1 MRTLNYMPL
10 CDILSSMNKN
20 YIALKIEAIKLRKKG
35 LSYNEIKKRIRVSKS
50 TLSLWLKSVPLKD
63 AYQKHLYTKQIEA
76 LSRGPMSQK
85 QRRIREVQKI
95 IQDAEKE
102 IKFPLSFE
110 TYRLVGAFLYWAEGS
125 KGKMFQLTNSDPHL
139 ILFFVRWIK
148 LVFHISPSKLKIR
161 LNIYPQQNEKEI
173 KNFWSDLTNIPIKNF
188 GKSYIKPISSG
199 YKKNNLYYGT
209 ARIEVPKSV
218 NIRYRVFGWIKATLK
233 DIAPNVQ
240 TAQRKWQSLKEVPR
254 PANLKK

>member
-1 MRTLNYMPL
+1 MSK
-10 CDILSSMNKN
+10 D
-20 YIALKIEAIKLRKKG
+20 YIVLKSKAIELRKKG
-35 LSYNEIKKRIRVSKS
+35 LSYNEIKKQVKVSKS
-50 TLSLWLKSVPLKD
+50 TLSLWLKSIPLKD
-63 AYQKHLYTKQIEA
+63 KYRKRLYTKQIEV

-102 IKFPLSFE
+102 IELPLSFE
-110 TYRLVGAFLYWAEGS
+110 TYRLAGAFLYWAEGS
-125 KGKMFQLTNSDPHL
+125 KGKMFQLTNSDPYL

-148 LVFHISPSKLKIR
+148 SIFNMSPSKLKIR

-218 NIRYRVFGWIKATLK
+218 NIRYRVFGWVKATLK
-233 DIAPNVQ
+233 DIERNVEI
-240 TAQRKWQSLKEVPR
+240 TQRKWQSIREISR
-254 PANLKK
+254 PANLKNNPP

>member
-1 MRTLNYMPL
+1 
-10 CDILSSMNKN
+10 MNKD
-20 YIALKIEAIKLRKKG
+20 YVVLKTEAIELRKKG
-35 LSYNEIKKRIRVSKS
+35 LSYNEIKKLIKVSKS
-50 TLSLWLKSVPLKD
+50 TLSLWLKSIPLKTE
-63 AYQKHLYTKQIEA
+63 YRKRLYTKQIEV

-85 QRRIREVQKI
+85 QRRIREVEKI

-102 IKFPLSFE
+102 IKLPLSFE
-110 TYRLVGAFLYWAEGS
+110 TYRLIGAFLYWAEGS
-125 KGKMFQLTNSDPHL
+125 KGEMFQLTNSDPYL

-148 LVFHISPSKLKIR
+148 SVFKISPSKLKIR

-173 KNFWSDLTNIPIKNF
+173 KSFWSDLTNIPIKNF

-218 NIRYRVFGWIKATLK
+218 NIRHHVFGWIKATLK
-233 DIAPNVQ
+233 NITANVQ
-240 TAQRKWQSLKEVPR
+240 ITQRKWQSLREMPR
-254 PANLKK
+254 PVNLKNNPPITQSVE